1 MLENVLALM
10 AQWKP
15 VFAQERTAHRAM
27 RQALSSAC
35 AIGRRTIARSLAV
48 REPVEGEGEDWSA
61 EYRLHARSAWAE
73 QDLFTPA
80 LRAAVAMCPG
90 PLVPLATDD
99 TRLPKSGKTIPTAY
113 RGRDP
118 MSPPFHVNLTWG
130 VRFLHTSV
138 LVPLHTTDAVAARAV
153 PVWFENTPPVKK
165 PGRRATEL
173 ERAAYREAIKT
184 KNLSV
189 EAVEMFGEL
198 RRRVDE
204 VGGQAKRLVFAV
216 DASFTNRT
224 TFRAPLERTVLIGR
238 TRKDAKLCWPASEGG
253 RRVYEAET
261 FTPESVMSDAGVV
274 WKTAEIFHGGR
285 VRQIEY
291 KELVGVL
298 WRRGAATRPLRLV
311 VVKPV
316 PYRVTK
322 AGRVMFRD
330 PAFLLCTEVEGDV
343 EPYLQ
348 IYFDRLHIEVAHREV
363 KDTFGVGQAQVRSP
377 KSVSRQPVL
386 SMATY
391 SLLHIAALQAY
402 GARRAACFGPLPKW
416 QREKTRASCQDL
428 IRHLRN
434 EVVDKPHLVAFLDL
448 KLSAQ
453 SLMAA
458 AAA

>member
-10 AQWKP
+10 AQWKE
-15 VFAQERTAHRAM
+15 VFAQERTTHRAM

-35 AIGRRTIARSLAV
+35 AVGRRTIARSIAV
-48 REPVEGEGEDWSA
+48 RERVEDESEDWSA
-61 EYRLHARSAWAE
+61 DYRLHARSPWAE

-90 PLVPLATDD
+90 TLVPLATDD
-99 TRLPKSGKTIPTAY
+99 TRLRKSGKTIPTAY

-118 MSPPFHVNLTWG
+118 MSPHFHVNLMWG

-138 LVPLHTTDAVAARAV
+138 LVPLHTTDQVSARAI

-165 PGRRATEL
+165 PGRRASEQ

-189 EAVEMFGEL
+189 EAVEMFADM

-204 VGGQAKRLVFAV
+204 VDAQAKRLVFAL
-216 DASFTNRT
+216 DGGFTNRT
-224 TFRAPLERTVLIGR
+224 TFRASLERTVLIGR
-238 TRKDAKLCWPASEGG
+238 TRKDAKLCWPAPEGG
-253 RRVYEAET
+253 RRVYAEET
-261 FTPESVMSDAGVV
+261 FTPESVMRDASVA
-274 WKTAEIFHGGR
+274 WEKAEIFHGGK
-285 VRQIEY
+285 VRQVEY

-298 WRRGAATRPLRLV
+298 WRRGAATRRLRLV
-311 VVKPV
+311 VVKPI

-343 EPYLQ
+343 TPYLQ
-348 IYFDRLHIEVAHREV
+348 TYFDRLHIEVAHREV

-377 KSVSRQPVL
+377 QSVSRQPVL

-391 SLLHIAALQAY
+391 SILHVAALQAY
-402 GARRAACFGPLPKW
+402 GARRAACFGPLPPW
-416 QREKTRASCQDL
+416 QREQPRASCQDL

-434 EVVDKPHLVAFLDL
+434 EVVDKPHLVAFLGL
-448 KLSAQ
+448 KLSAR
-453 SLMAA
+453 SLLAA

>member
-35 AIGRRTIARSLAV
+35 AIGRRTIARSIAV
-48 REPVEGEGEDWSA
+48 REPVDGEGEDWSA
-61 EYRLHARSAWAE
+61 EYRLHARSPWAE

-90 PLVPLATDD
+90 PLVPMATDD
-99 TRLPKSGKTIPTAY
+99 TRVRKSGKTIPTAY

-130 VRFLHTSV
+130 LRFLHTSV
-138 LVPLHTTDAVAARAV
+138 LVPLHATDGVAARAI

-165 PGRRATEL
+165 PGRRATEQQ
-173 ERAAYREAIKT
+173 RAAYREAIKT
-184 KNLSV
+184 QNLST
-189 EAVEMFGEL
+189 EAVEMFTDL

-204 VGGQAKRLVFAV
+204 VGGEGKRLVFAL
-216 DASFTNRT
+216 DGSFTNRT

-238 TRKDAKLCWPASEGG
+238 TRKDAKLCWPAAEGS

-261 FTPESVMSDAGVV
+261 FTPADVMADARVA

-285 VRQIEY
+285 YRQIEY

-298 WRRGAATRPLRLV
+298 WRRGAATRRLRLV

-316 PYRVTK
+316 PYRLTNT
-322 AGRVMFRD
+322 GRLLFRD

-343 EPYLQ
+343 TPYLQ

-377 KSVSRQPVL
+377 RSVSRQPVL

-391 SLLHIAALQAY
+391 SLLHVASLQTY

-428 IRHLRN
+428 IRHLRD

-448 KLSAQ
+448 KLSPH
-453 SLMAA
+453 SILAA